1 MKKNL
6 PKEITTYRVDLER
19 CTIAAVP
26 RCRTDVCWQLGEDIF
41 KMITILCIGL
51 SLLPLIY
58 YHIVGTMWC
67 LHIGLL
73 FLTIA
78 GSCIISYL
86 ISAPIVENRIW
97 AKQIT
102 LASSIQAEV
111 AKAIYEASVAEI
123 KIKLEEIRNKNITT
137 FAENE
142 FYCKYSEFLYSDKV
156 DYLPI
161 PMWSWLFERH

>member
-1 MKKNL
+1 MKKSL
-6 PKEITTYRVDLER
+6 PKEIITYRVDLEKR
-19 CTIAAVP
+19 TIAAVP
-26 RCRTDVCWQLGEDIF
+26 RYRTDICWRLGEDIF

-67 LHIGLL
+67 LYIGLL

-78 GSCIISYL
+78 GACIISYL
-86 ISAPIVENRIW
+86 ISAPIIENRIW
-97 AKQIT
+97 AKQIA
-102 LASSIQAEV
+102 LATSIQAEV

-137 FAENE
+137 FTENE
-142 FYCKYSEFLYSDKV
+142 FYCKYNEFLYSDKV
-156 DYLPI
+156 NYLPVPI
-161 PMWSWLFERH
+161 WSWLFERH

>member
-19 CTIAAVP
+19 RTIAAVP
-26 RCRTDVCWQLGEDIF
+26 RYRSEVHWWRGEENF
-41 KMITILCIGL
+41 AAITILCIGL
-51 SLLPLIY
+51 SILPLIY

-73 FLTIA
+73 LLTIA
-78 GSCIISYL
+78 GACIISYL
-86 ISAPIVENRIW
+86 ISSPIIENRIW

-123 KIKLEEIRNKNITT
+123 KIKLEKIRNKNITT

-142 FYCKYSEFLYSDKV
+142 FYCKYSEFLYSDRV